1 MGRGMCC
8 EQERNGIHWCYGNLP
23 ITGAIKTLSTNS
35 KAFQMQAYQNQ
46 DKKMLVRFIR
56 VGFVALMLIVM
67 LLYVWSITQDS
78 SGPEVEFAT
87 KWWVPVITALI
98 FAGMFLAVDLL
109 TPRKKIS
116 MISGVVF
123 GLLAGLMAAWVFSAV
138 IDLVLQSWDYELTG
152 FVSAVKVLM
161 GVSFAFLGI
170 TMVVQTQ
177 DEFRLVIPYV
187 EFAKQ
192 MRGPMPLVLDTSAL
206 IDARIADIAVSGL
219 IQQTIVIPEFVI
231 EELQALSD
239 SNDRMKRNKGR
250 RGLDI
255 VTKLQRMNSVDVMI
269 DNSPT
274 QKKAV
279 DLALVEL
286 CSRMPGMMVT
296 LDVGLARVAMIQKI
310 PVLNLNDLSNALKPV
325 VIPGKMIHVELIKP
339 GEQHG
344 QAVGYL
350 SDGTMVVAE
359 DGYPYIGETRD
370 LVITSSMQTAAGR
383 LLFARVDMAEMNEQ
397 EREHAME
404 QSQNH
409 HHNKHAQN
417 DQYDDH
423 DSESHGDV
431 KPATIS
437 GPKVVERADGSGFKG
452 TPRNPRR

>member
-1 MGRGMCC
+1 
-8 EQERNGIHWCYGNLP
+8 
-23 ITGAIKTLSTNS
+23 
-35 KAFQMQAYQNQ
+35 MQAYENQ

-56 VGFVALMLIVM
+56 VGFVALMVTVM
-67 LLYVWSITQDS
+67 LLYVWSIKQDS
-78 SGPEVEFAT
+78 SGIEVEFAT
-87 KWWVPVITALI
+87 KWWVPVLTALGL
-98 FAGMFLAVDLL
+98 AGVFLAVDLL
-109 TPRKKIS
+109 TPQKKIS

-123 GLLAGLMAAWVFSAV
+123 GLIAGLMAALVFSAV
-138 IDLVLQSWDYELTG
+138 LDLVVQTWSIKPTAFL
-152 FVSAVKVLM
+152 SAMKVLM

-231 EELQALSD
+231 QELQTLSD
-239 SNDRMKRNKGR
+239 SHERMKRNKGR

-255 VTKLQRMNSVDVMI
+255 VTKLQRMNTVDVMI
-269 DNSPT
+269 DSSPT

-383 LLFARVDMAEMNEQ
+383 LLFARVDMAEMNDE
-397 EREHAME
+397 EREQMME
-404 QSQNH
+404 QSQHH
-409 HHNKHAQN
+409 HHNKHGEN
-417 DQYDDH
+417 DHYDDEH
-423 DSESHGDV
+423 EPEVHVDV
-431 KPATIS
+431 KPAAIS
-437 GPKVVERADGSGFKG
+437 GPKVIERSDGGGFKG

>member
-1 MGRGMCC
+1 
-8 EQERNGIHWCYGNLP
+8 
-23 ITGAIKTLSTNS
+23 
-35 KAFQMQAYQNQ
+35 MQAYKNQ
-46 DKKMLVRFIR
+46 DKKMLLRFIR
-56 VGFVALMLIVM
+56 AGFVSLMLIVM

-78 SGPEVEFAT
+78 SSSEVEFAT
-87 KWWVPVITALI
+87 KWWIPVIAALI
-98 FAGMFLAVDLL
+98 FAGVFLAVDLM
-109 TPRKKIS
+109 TPQKKIS

-123 GLLAGLMAAWVFSAV
+123 GLMAGLMAAWVFSAV
-138 IDLVLQSWDYELTG
+138 IDLVLQSWDFELTG

-219 IQQTIVIPEFVI
+219 IQQAIVIPEFVI
-231 EELQALSD
+231 QELQTLSD
-239 SNDRMKRNKGR
+239 SSERMKRNKGR

-255 VTKLQRMNSVDVMI
+255 VTRLQRMNSVDVMI
-269 DNSPT
+269 DSSPT

-383 LLFARVDMAEMNEQ
+383 LLFARVDMAEMTDE
-397 EREHAME
+397 EREHVME
-404 QSQNH
+404 QSQHH
-409 HHNKHAQN
+409 HHNKHSDHHD
-417 DQYDDH
+417 DQGYQDEH
-423 DSESHGDV
+423 DSDVHVDV

-437 GPKVVERADGSGFKG
+437 GPKVIDRPDGSGFKG